1 MKKLLV
7 LVLALVLFCS
17 TAFAQRKYVGWS
29 TGYHTT
35 WGGQNVTSTAWKCYT
50 HLCWF
55 NGSINGPSATEGKA
69 FSAACHANN
78 CKAIVCIGG
87 AGCGGSFTSS
97 TTSGNRA
104 GYISSIVNMMQTQG
118 FDGIDMDWEDGI
130 NQSQYTALH
139 NELRAALDKITPRP
153 MLTVATAQYLSSYT
167 ITVHTVF
174 DQINVMSY
182 WALVGALDPQFN
194 AFTSKGVPKTKL
206 GVGWGYD
213 TDGEVDVNNPND
225 IGAKCLYAIN
235 NGYGGVMVWEVA
247 RACAKCQDTN
257 AYYVDKSITSV
268 HPSFVAHTFNRTQP
282 LFSLVNNAG
291 SGECFVR
298 YSVPTSSF
306 VDMKLFNMKGMVV
319 RTLVQGD
326 QPAGSYSIPL
336 GRNSSAVPINSGAY
350 IVKMATQDRSEAGT
364 VFVK

>member
-1 MKKLLV
+1 MKKSLV
-7 LVLALVLFCS
+7 LILALVFLCS
-17 TAFAQRKYVGWS
+17 TSFAQRRYVGWS

-35 WGGQNVTSTAWKCYT
+35 WGGQNVTNTAWKCYT

-55 NGSINGPSATEGKA
+55 SGGINGPSSSEGKA

-78 CKAIVCIGG
+78 TKAIVCLGG
-87 AGCGGSFTSS
+87 AGAGGSFTSA

-104 GYISSIVNMMQTQG
+104 NYISTVVAMMQADG

-130 NQSQYTALH
+130 NTSQYTALH

-153 MLTVATAQYLSSYT
+153 LLTVATAQYLAGYT
-167 ITVHTVF
+167 TTVHTVF

-182 WALVGALDPQFN
+182 WALVGGLNPQMQ

-225 IGAKCLYAIN
+225 IGAKCLYCLD

-257 AYYVDKSITSV
+257 AYYVNKNATSI
-268 HPSFVAHTFNRTQP
+268 HPSFLARMYNETHP
-282 LFSLVNNAG
+282 LFSLVNSNG
-291 SGECFVR
+291 SGDCFIR
-298 YSVPTSSF
+298 YSVPTASF
-306 VDMKLFNMKGMVV
+306 VDMKLFNMKGIMV
-319 RTLVQGD
+319 RNLVQGE
-326 QPAGSYSIPL
+326 QQAGNYTLSL
-336 GRNSSAVPINSGAY
+336 GRSNSAIPINSGAY
-350 IVKMATQDRSEAGT
+350 VVKMATPDGSQSGT
-364 VFVK
+364 VIVK